1 VTRADD
7 FAAFCQKMLGS
18 EPGTPLVAPG
28 AGDKGPALVNG
39 AFLSAL
45 LDAFKVCC
53 PAERTGPSGANA
65 GSDPLADHRDDV
77 Q

>member
-1 VTRADD
+1 MTRADD

-18 EPGTPLVAPG
+18 DPETPLVAPG
-28 AGDKGPALVNG
+28 ADGLVNG

-45 LDAFKVCC
+45 IDAFKVCC
-53 PAERTGPSGANA
+53 LSEGAAPN
-65 GSDPLADHRDDV
+65 GKQPRPDPLDGYRPPA